1 MADRG
6 VLLIDWENLAGAI
19 LGRGKTVEAA
29 HVSAIWDFANRRS
42 GGHLQA
48 HMAAA
53 HFDASIDAQMSEHL
67 IEREVV
73 RSTKEQA
80 DILLTVLSMDY
91 LNSGVRNFILVTGDQ
106 DFVPL
111 ITRLRRDNCR
121 VVVVYGDPGRL
132 SPELTRTLATAG
144 VESIDIADLTQ
155 LKERKSDTSVRSLLG
170 LLELTRKGYIL
181 GGRENGE
188 RVALLASWGIIEN
201 TEESQYWEVVSA
213 NTEKVT
219 RQSAA
224 ARRGDKWLPASATRT
239 YLALNSERVKE
250 VFAAD
255 FLVRYLSSRPG
266 GLGIAA
272 LRVGPFR
279 GDGGQLLDGCLDAL
293 AATGL
298 VREGADG
305 RYAMMDGT
313 MSLGYLEQPWRVY
326 SAVQAETFKRSAAS
340 IPFGTLA
347 PLLGR
352 HGIGQGKDQRAAG
365 LITESIRFAQAA
377 GIVDTIAVD
386 GKRHVTIGSSPLSK
400 SIESAYRAL
409 YKSFSSRIDEDVP
422 ELEMLDFM
430 EQMDAARS
438 QPLFGYD
445 IRDRHRVLRVLGQ
458 ADLLRR
464 SSSSVRLAESKWG
477 EALVRQF
484 R

>member
-272 LRVGPFR
+272 LRRPCCDRIGSR
-279 GDGGQLLDGCLDAL
+279 
-293 AATGL
+293 
-298 VREGADG
+298 RSRWKIRNDG
-305 RYAMMDGT
+305 RDNVAWISGAAMARLLCSSSRDIQTIGGLD
-313 MSLGYLEQPWRVY
+313 SLWHVSPVTWPPRDR
-326 SAVQAETFKRSAAS
+326 ARKRSAC
-340 IPFGTLA
+340 
-347 PLLGR
+347 R
-352 HGIGQGKDQRAAG
+352 W
-365 LITESIRFAQAA
+365 
-377 GIVDTIAVD
+377 
-386 GKRHVTIGSSPLSK
+386 
-400 SIESAYRAL
+400 
-409 YKSFSSRIDEDVP
+409 ID
-422 ELEMLDFM
+422 
-430 EQMDAARS
+430 
-438 QPLFGYD
+438 
-445 IRDRHRVLRVLGQ
+445 H
-458 ADLLRR
+458 
-464 SSSSVRLAESKWG
+464 
-477 EALVRQF
+477 
-484 R
+484 